1 MRNVSVLKGMTV
13 WAASLGLLLP
23 PQCLMGAETGASP
36 TKPVGTAAVSHV
48 NEQRPNIDKP
58 STDFELD
65 KNGLF
70 SGQIVDAQGQPQA
83 GAAVIL
89 HGRNQQYKT
98 VSDAKGWFHFAKLSG
113 GTYRLETGG
122 SQQLFRLWTHGTAP
136 PKSNQ
141 KMLVV
146 QQGKM
151 IVLGQYCGDGVN
163 CGSGVGSGG
172 YVKNA
177 LTNPLVIGGIIAA
190 AIAIP
195 VAIHNADDDDPP
207 AS

>member
-1 MRNVSVLKGMTV
+1 MGCQP
-13 WAASLGLLLP
+13 SLGLLLP
-23 PQCLMGAETGASP
+23 PQCLLGADTGAGETTASG
-36 TKPVGTAAVSHV
+36 KPVVIATS
-48 NEQRPNIDKP
+48 EQRPDTNKP
-58 STDFELD
+58 STDFELE

-70 SGQIVDAQGQPQA
+70 SGQIVNAQGQPQA

-89 HGRNQQYKT
+89 HGRIQQYKT
-98 VSDAKGWFHFAKLSG
+98 VSDARGWFHFASLTG

-122 SQQLFRLWTHGTAP
+122 KQQLFRLWTHGTAP

-146 QQGKM
+146 QQGKT

-163 CGSGVGSGG
+163 CGSGVGAGG
-172 YVKNA
+172 RVKHA
-177 LTNPLVIGGIIAA
+177 LANPLVIGGIVAA

-195 VAIHNADDDDPP
+195 VAIHNADDDDP